1 MLWSDSRTLYYPADV
16 CGYDN
21 TASIEVNTIFNTT
34 PIPLQTRVNIFEE
47 IFIVFLGLGALV
59 GVVVIAYTL
68 YNAYKYRDDGTA
80 ADGGDVP
87 TLGELP
93 TGGKGGK
100 KLFLSFGLS
109 AIIVVSLIMW
119 TYGMLLYVE
128 DGPGDGVEN
137 IEYQVDVKGEGF
149 AWWFDYAEIDG
160 VEYED
165 DEQISQI
172 TELVV
177 PAGEPI
183 ALNVTAGDVWHSFGV
198 PEQRVKADAIP
209 GEHDLTWFEVSE
221 DDLGDDGTAQFAI
234 ECFELCGAGHGDMTG
249 TLTVMEQDQFDQW
262 VEDELPGEEDEDA
275 EEDVDD
281 AEEEQGDAEEE
292 TDEEETTDG
301 GEN

>member
-1 MLWSDSRTLYYPADV
+1 MLWFDSRTLYYPADV
-16 CGYDN
+16 WGYDN

-68 YNAYKYRDDGTA
+68 YNAYKYRDDGTM

-128 DGPGDGVEN
+128 DGPDDGIEN
-137 IEYQVDVKGEGF
+137 IEYEIEINGQGF
-149 AWWFDYAEIDG
+149 AWFFDYAEIDG
-160 VEYED
+160 VEYDED
-165 DEQISQI
+165 ERISQPS
-172 TELVV
+172 EMVM
-177 PAGEPI
+177 PADEPVAI
-183 ALNVTAGDVWHSFGV
+183 NVTAGDVWHTFGV

-209 GEHDLTWFEVSE
+209 GEHDVTWFEVSE
-221 DDLGDDGTAQFAI
+221 DDLGDDGTAQFEI
-234 ECFELCGAGHGDMTG
+234 ECFELCGPQHGDMTA

-262 VEDELPGEEDEDA
+262 VEDSLPEDEDDD
-275 EEDVDD
+275 EDDEDEDD
-281 AEEEQGDAEEE
+281 DEDGSDEDE
-292 TDEEETTDG
+292 TNDG
-301 GEN
+301 GED